1 MIGPLAAAA
10 AVLLAVAGLAKLRA
24 PAPAATMI
32 VALVPSLT
40 RRRPAVRAFVRVSG
54 VGEAGVGLSFVALGG
69 RVPAGLLAAAYL
81 AFTLIALRLATQPS
95 GTPCGCFGAVDS
107 PVGAAH
113 VTLNLVA
120 LGVAAAAVAR
130 PAGALGG
137 LLHHGPATLLIGGA
151 QVLLLA
157 WLGYLAITA
166 LPALASA
173 RRLEEAR

>member
-10 AVLLAVAGLAKLRA
+10 ALLLTVAGLAKLRA
-24 PAPAATMI
+24 PAPAAAMI
-32 VALVPSLT
+32 VSLVPALT
-40 RRRPAVRAFVRVSG
+40 RRRPAVRAFIRGAG
-54 VGEAGVGLSFVALGG
+54 VGEVAVGVAFLTAGG
-69 RVPAGLLAAAYL
+69 RIPATLLAAAYL
-81 AFTLIALRLATQPS
+81 AFTAIALRLATRAADTS
-95 GTPCGCFGAVDS
+95 CGCFGAVDS

-113 VTLNLVA
+113 VVLNLVC
-120 LGVAAAAVAR
+120 LGVATAAVVR
-130 PAGALGG
+130 PASALGG
-137 LLHHGPATLLIGGA
+137 LLHRSLPVGLIGGA